1 MFILAPLLGL
11 TNTAFRNTFV
21 RHFSGLDA
29 AVAPFISVVNN
40 QRLSHSLF
48 TDILPENN
56 TSLKLTPQ
64 LIGNHAEAFLNMTK
78 KIQQLGY
85 TEINLNLGCPMPLVA
100 KKKRGSGFL
109 PYPELIAAFL
119 EDIFEQI
126 EIDISIKTRLGYQS
140 SDEIDALIPVF
151 NAFPLK
157 SLCIHPRTGKQQYEG
172 VVDIAKFASIYTAFH
187 SEIIYNGDISTVDD
201 IQNLQNQFPDIKKW
215 MIGRAL
221 LKNPFLLEENSQ
233 GAIDECQKNRR
244 FEDFVWDF
252 YTIQSKRIQAEKSLL
267 NVMKEY
273 WQYFSAYFSDATA
286 VFNHLKRCKT
296 KADFE
301 NKMAEIFRAI
311 NTYTSQSPNF

>member
-11 TNTAFRNTFV
+11 TNAAFRNTFV
-21 RHFSGLDA
+21 RHFNGLEA

-40 QRLSHSLF
+40 QKLSHSLF

-56 TSLKLTPQ
+56 RLLPLTPQ
-64 LIGNHAEAFLNMTK
+64 LIGNNAIAFLNTAK
-78 KIQQLGY
+78 KIKQLGY

-119 EDIFEQI
+119 EEIFEQV
-126 EIDISIKTRLGYQS
+126 EMDISIKTRLGYHS
-140 SDEIDALIPVF
+140 NDEIDKLIPIF

-157 SLCIHPRTGKQQYEG
+157 SLCIHPRNGKQQYEG
-172 VVDIAKFASIYTAFH
+172 SVDLEKFEAIYSAFNT
-187 SEIIYNGDISTVDD
+187 EIIYNGDISSLED
-201 IQNLQNQFPDIKKW
+201 IRNLQKRFPEIKKW
-215 MIGRAL
+215 MIGRTL
-221 LKNPFLLEENSQ
+221 LKNPFLLEEFNQ
-233 GAIDECQKNRR
+233 GKLDETLKKQR
-244 FEDFVWDF
+244 FENFVWDF

-273 WQYFSAYFSDATA
+273 WQYFSNFFPDATS

-296 KADFE
+296 KVEFE
-301 NKMAEIFRAI
+301 QKMSEIFRRF
-311 NTYTSQSPNF
+311 NT